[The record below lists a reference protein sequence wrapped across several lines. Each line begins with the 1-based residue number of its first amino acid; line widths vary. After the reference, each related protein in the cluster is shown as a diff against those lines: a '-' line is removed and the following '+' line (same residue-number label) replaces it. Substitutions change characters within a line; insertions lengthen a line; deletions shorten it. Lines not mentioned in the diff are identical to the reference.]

1 MPTQTFYNLSEGKR
15 QRLIDAAIDEFT
27 VRTLREASITNI
39 IKQADIPRGSFY
51 QYFEDLDDLFFYLVK
66 RFVVNLSE
74 QTLSIFEK
82 TTGDF
87 RVVTTTYAEAYIDFV
102 MGSEKSSFYK
112 VIYLNMNSRV
122 KGKIFKSVIQTFKD
136 SPIIYSKFEPNSSLN
151 LNLETTPEYIELI
164 HFTLTILNHTISEGF
179 AEDWTIQG
187 TKELFNKCLDWV
199 SHGVINA

>member
-187 TKELFNKCLDWV
+187 TKELFNKRLDWV